1 MKRDLNTK
9 LKNETIVDVDESN
22 SEEDTKSKQME
33 EIFSQALENIEE
45 SIKLLLQFPIKE
57 YVDQGKGVV
66 LDFKKGTSL
75 ISVEIEQKIESVD
88 AQILKHSSK
97 H

>member
-1 MKRDLNTK
+1 
-9 LKNETIVDVDESN
+9 
-22 SEEDTKSKQME
+22 ME
-33 EIFSQALENIEE
+33 EIFYEALENIEE
-45 SIKLLLQFPIKE
+45 SIKLLPQFPIKE

-66 LDFKKGTSL
+66 PDLKKGTSL
-75 ISVEIEQKIESVD
+75 ISVEIEQKIESGD